1 MATRHQVR
9 SAVITFLYTHELGT
23 FSEVFCE
30 EYLNEQKIKNQQ
42 REFCLELFD
51 GVLSNLKELD
61 NELNLRLTSFK
72 LSELGVMERA
82 ILRLGAY
89 ELKTGKNDAR
99 IIISEAI
106 ALASEFGGDSA
117 TRLVNGV
124 LNNVFKGQIPE
135 QKEPSEEEIQRAKNL
150 EELSRQ
156 IKQSKEQKSEQK
168 RTQKEP
174 NSRISPKKYEKKEP
188 NSRISTQKDE
198 KKERKKY
205 DKEEKKARPASKFSK
220 PKDSKSQD
228 KALNSRFAKNPKSKA
243 PSKASAS
250 KSQTKKPIK
259 KDEK

>member
-135 QKEPSEEEIQRAKNL
+135 QKAPSEEEIQRAKNL
-150 EELSRQ
+150 EELSKQ

-174 NSRISPKKYEKKEP
+174 NSRISQKAEKKEP
-188 NSRISTQKDE
+188 K
-198 KKERKKY
+198 
-205 DKEEKKARPASKFSK
+205 KFSK
-220 PKDSKSQD
+220 EKSASKPS
-228 KALNSRFAKNPKSKA
+228 NSRFAKGSKNTQK
-243 PSKASAS
+243 PTNSRFSKPTS
-250 KSQTKKPIK
+250 KSTRKPPK

>member
-51 GVLSNLKELD
+51 GVLSSLKELD

-156 IKQSKEQKSEQK
+156 IKQSQK
-168 RTQKEP
+168 P
-174 NSRISPKKYEKKEP
+174 KKEP
-188 NSRISTQKDE
+188 NSRISAKNESNSRISPKSPKKAE
-198 KKERKKY
+198 KKEPK
-205 DKEEKKARPASKFSK
+205 KFSK
-220 PKDSKSQD
+220 EKSASKPS
-228 KALNSRFAKNPKSKA
+228 NSRFAKGSKNTQKPA
-243 PSKASAS
+243 NSRFSKPTS
-250 KSQTKKPIK
+250 KSTRKPPK